1 MLLLKRPDQCVVCGR
16 LLAVGECGYWDHAAR
31 TVTCLACWKAPKPP
45 GTPVRGVPGGSAK
58 RQYQH
63 RRNARLRRARD
74 RFGLLGG
81 LIAWL
86 AGDPRSTTAWRR
98 GAEGEEKVARR
109 LTKLLCGKHV
119 ELIHDRLMPGA
130 RAANIDHVAVGPGGV
145 TVIDSKNLSGK
156 VRVHTGGG
164 LFSVRRTTLR
174 VGGSNRTKLVH
185 GVQRQAEAVR
195 ELLHAASIQV
205 EVRAALCLASTDG
218 LPLFSRLEVDGV
230 LIGGPARVAKLA
242 ARPGTLSEDKRRLIR
257 ETLSVGLREA

>member
-1 MLLLKRPDQCVVCGR
+1 MLLLKRPDRCVVCNR
-16 LLAVGECGYWDHAAR
+16 PLAVGECGYWDQAAR

-45 GTPVRGVPGGSAK
+45 GVPARGIPGGSAK

-74 RFGLLGG
+74 RFGLLGA

-156 VRVHTGGG
+156 VRVQ
-164 LFSVRRTTLR
+164 RTIRATLR
-174 VGGSNRTKLVH
+174 VGGSNRTQLVH

-242 ARPGTLSEDKRRLIR
+242 ARPGTLSEDQRRLIR

>member
-1 MLLLKRPDQCVVCGR
+1 M
-16 LLAVGECGYWDHAAR
+16 
-31 TVTCLACWKAPKPP
+31 
-45 GTPVRGVPGGSAK
+45 
-58 RQYQH
+58 
-63 RRNARLRRARD
+63 
-74 RFGLLGG
+74 
-81 LIAWL
+81 AWL

-109 LTKLLCGKHV
+109 LEKLLSGKDV
-119 ELIHDRLMPGA
+119 ELIHDRLMPA
-130 RAANIDHVAVGPGGV
+130 AQAANIDHVAVGPGGV

-156 VRVHTGGG
+156 VRVQSTT
-164 LFSVRRTTLR
+164 RTTLR

-230 LIGGPARVAKLA
+230 LIGGPARIAKLA
-242 ARPGTLSEDKRRLIR
+242 ARPGTLSEDQRRLIQ

>member
-1 MLLLKRPDQCVVCGR
+1 MP
-16 LLAVGECGYWDHAAR
+16 AR
-31 TVTCLACWKAPKPP
+31 
-45 GTPVRGVPGGSAK
+45 GMPGGSAK

-74 RFGLLGG
+74 RFGLLGA

-156 VRVHTGGG
+156 VRVQ
-164 LFSVRRTTLR
+164 RTIRATLR
-174 VGGSNRTKLVH
+174 VGGSNRTQLVH

-230 LIGGPARVAKLA
+230 LIGGSARVAKLA
-242 ARPGTLSEDKRRLIR
+242 ARPGTLSEDQRRLIR